1 MRDLILVRHGEAEH
15 NVKGW
20 TGGWT
25 DTPLTPLGRRQAK
38 LTGKHLKDLLGN
50 ATIALFSSDL
60 LRASETALII
70 GSILE
75 VPPIVE
81 KALRDINWGIAVNMP
96 LEEARKLELEKTE
109 PLLDWVPFPKGES
122 WRMLHHRVVPFL
134 EKIHAQE
141 SGTVMIVTHA
151 NVLEECIQWWL
162 EQPLEMRRKIAF
174 DTAFCSITHLSTN
187 DWQQRTVGFINNTA
201 HLQSLSQDM

>member
-1 MRDLILVRHGEAEH
+1 MLLAGEIMRDLILVRHGEAEH

-109 PLLDWVPFPKGES
+109 PLLDWVPFAKGES
-122 WRMLHHRVVPFL
+122 WRMLT
-134 EKIHAQE
+134 I
-141 SGTVMIVTHA
+141 G
-151 NVLEECIQWWL
+151 
-162 EQPLEMRRKIAF
+162 
-174 DTAFCSITHLSTN
+174 
-187 DWQQRTVGFINNTA
+187 
-201 HLQSLSQDM
+201 